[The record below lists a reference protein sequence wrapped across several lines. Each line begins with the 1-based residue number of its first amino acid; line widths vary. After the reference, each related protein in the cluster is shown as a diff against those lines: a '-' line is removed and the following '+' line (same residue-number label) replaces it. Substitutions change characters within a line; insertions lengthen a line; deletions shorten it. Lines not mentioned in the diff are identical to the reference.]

1 MTGYFGNL
9 SDIITNLT
17 YDIDTFKEIGSD
29 YNMTGTA
36 QYKGKE
42 YNVSFFSDEES
53 ADRQI
58 AESIM
63 RSIDLERDA
72 LLKDFEDMYKLFDDN
87 NVRHLMECIDNNHM
101 TEMSP
106 DELRECN
113 KNFLEAVVCP
123 GYTKEDVIKVFPD
136 AVKYLDEDIPEEEQE
151 R

>member
-9 SDIITNLT
+9 SDIITNMT

-106 DELRECN
+106 R
-113 KNFLEAVVCP
+113 
-123 GYTKEDVIKVFPD
+123 
-136 AVKYLDEDIPEEEQE
+136 
-151 R
+151 